1 MHRNKS
7 VSVHSFAMV
16 PRSDIPR
23 SRFNVQTS
31 HKTTFDA
38 GKLIPI
44 YVDEVLPGDTFS
56 LSCTAFGRMATPIF
70 PIMDNL
76 HMDTFFFFVP
86 YRLLWDNWK
95 RFMGEQRNPGDST
108 SFLVPQVESPVAGWP
123 IGSIGDYFGLPT
135 VGQVSVGKRVTHSA
149 LPFRAY
155 NLIFNEWFRDENLVQ
170 SLLVN
175 TDDGP
180 DPGANYS
187 ILNRGKRH
195 DYFTSCLPWPQKG
208 PAVTLPLGSTAPVK
222 RNPVPL
228 HGGVFLKPGG
238 IMIPAAGNVTQSAVP
253 NLTIGSDIVSYDPRD
268 TLYADLSQATAAT
281 INAIRTA
288 FQVQKLLERDARG
301 GTRYT
306 EIIRSHFGV
315 VSPDSRLQ
323 RPEYLGGSS
332 VPVNIAPVAQTSA
345 SAISGSATPQG
356 NLSAIGTLLSK
367 SGFTQSFTEHGI
379 IIGLANI
386 RADLNYQ
393 QGMRRMWSRR
403 TRYDF
408 YFPAFANL
416 GEQAVL
422 SKEIYCTGDPADED
436 VFGYQE
442 RWAEYRY
449 HPALITGRF
458 RSTAASTLDSWRCF
472 A

>member
-1 MHRNKS
+1 M
-7 VSVHSFAMV
+7 
-16 PRSDIPR
+16 
-23 SRFNVQTS
+23 
-31 HKTTFDA
+31 
-38 GKLIPI
+38 
-44 YVDEVLPGDTFS
+44 
-56 LSCTAFGRMATPIF
+56 
-70 PIMDNL
+70 
-76 HMDTFFFFVP
+76 
-86 YRLLWDNWK
+86 
-95 RFMGEQRNPGDST
+95 
-108 SFLVPQVESPVAGWP
+108 
-123 IGSIGDYFGLPT
+123 
-135 VGQVSVGKRVTHSA
+135 
-149 LPFRAY
+149 
-155 NLIFNEWFRDENLVQ
+155 
-170 SLLVN
+170 
-175 TDDGP
+175 
-180 DPGANYS
+180 
-187 ILNRGKRH
+187 
-195 DYFTSCLPWPQKG
+195 
-208 PAVTLPLGSTAPVK
+208 
-222 RNPVPL
+222 
-228 HGGVFLKPGG
+228 
-238 IMIPAAGNVTQSAVP
+238 
-253 NLTIGSDIVSYDPRD
+253 
-268 TLYADLSQATAAT
+268 YADLSTATAAT

-367 SGFTQSFTEHGI
+367 SGFTQSFTEHGVV
-379 IIGLANI
+379 IGLANI

-422 SKEIYCTGDPADED
+422 SKEIFCDGNIGDDD

-449 HPALITGRF
+449 HPSLITGRF
-458 RSTAASTLDSWRCF
+458 RSTAASTLDSWHLAQKF
-472 A
+472 ASRPVLNDTFITENPPISRVSAVNTSLTNQFIFDSFFNIKMARPMPMYSVPVPLIIFKVMSWVFFRLLLIFGEAYCWNHWFYCNRFAWAEGRK